1 MNPQTIDTQE
11 LKAALLQLAQSDKAF
26 MQQLFQQTLLNIT
39 QEDIEKLDS
48 IEIRER
54 LRDNFRHKGGV
65 KMSVIKSLQKLF
77 KDAPTAEEMANLL
90 RK

>member
-48 IEIRER
+48 IEIRKH
-54 LRDNFRHKGGV
+54 LRDKYRHKGGV
-65 KMSVIKSLQKLF
+65 KMRVIKSLQKLF
-77 KDAPTAEEMANLL
+77 EDAPTAEEMANLL

>member
-39 QEDIEKLDS
+39 QEDIEK
-48 IEIRER
+48 
-54 LRDNFRHKGGV
+54 
-65 KMSVIKSLQKLF
+65 
-77 KDAPTAEEMANLL
+77 
-90 RK
+90 